1 MSTEFKHKR
10 IFISGAS
17 SGFGYALAK
26 RLASYGADLIL
37 VDINPGPLES
47 LAVTLR
53 EQHKT
58 QVVTGQCDV
67 SNESD
72 LQSCLEEGIKT
83 LGGLDIAVNN
93 AGMAM
98 GYRPLLKIT
107 EEEFDKTM
115 AVNAKGVFFAMKHQ
129 VPHML
134 ANGGIIL
141 NVSSV
146 AGIFAAP
153 GMSDYAAAKH
163 AVSGMTKSAAVEF
176 GKQNIRVNAIC
187 PYFSP
192 TGIIEGV
199 MNEKQAALFQS
210 INPMKRFG
218 EIEEIVSTMI
228 SMISP
233 SNGFLNGQCIAVDGG
248 ITAQ

>member
-1 MSTEFKHKR
+1 LSNEFNGKR
-10 IFISGAS
+10 IFISGAA
-17 SGFGYALAK
+17 SGFGYSLAQ
-26 RLASYGADLIL
+26 RLAAHGADLIL
-37 VDINPGPLES
+37 VDLNLAPLES
-47 LAVTLR
+47 LASTLR
-53 EQHKT
+53 ERNGVQIF
-58 QVVTGQCDV
+58 VDQCDV
-67 SNESD
+67 SSEKNLRS
-72 LQSCLEEGIKT
+72 SLEQGVKV

-93 AGMAM
+93 AGMAL
-98 GYRPLLKIT
+98 GYRPLLEVT

-134 ANGGIIL
+134 ASGGIIL

-163 AVSGMTKSAAVEF
+163 AVSGLTKSAAVEF

-192 TGIIEGV
+192 TAIIKD
-199 MNEKQAALFQS
+199 MNEKQAALYQS

-218 EIEEIVSTMI
+218 EIEEVVSTMI